1 MVLDPAVY
9 APDFEPSLSRGHFRL
24 CYIDRR
30 DDRDMGFVYDEPGDE
45 FWSRHYTALF
55 DIMEE
60 DVFVNHLTLN
70 DEMEDVLHSLNEGF
84 ATLRP
89 TLTRA

>member
-1 MVLDPAVY
+1 MVFDPAVY

-30 DDRDMGFVYDEPGDE
+30 DDRDMGLVYDEPGDE

-70 DEMEDVLHSLNEGF
+70 DEMEVVLHSLNEGF
-84 ATLRP
+84 GILRP

>member
-1 MVLDPAVY
+1 MARETNCEYLDA
-9 APDFEPSLSRGHFRL
+9 ARAGREWCDEIGLDFQE
-24 CYIDRR
+24 
-30 DDRDMGFVYDEPGDE
+30 
-45 FWSRHYTALF
+45 RHYSTLL

-70 DEMEDVLHSLNEGF
+70 DEMKDVLHSLNEGF